1 MNRTVNL
8 TKRVQTSR
16 GLRYCPVVLAANGR
30 LRADLVIINGQEERH
45 PEGAYYLEWWEGVK
59 RVRLSVGKD
68 AADASA
74 RRLQK
79 EAELN
84 AVNHG
89 VAVTQNGNANG
100 HRSVAVA
107 VTEFLDE
114 TKLTKKPKT
123 HAAYSMRLRW
133 PLGNWLLSL
142 RPSKVKLHE
151 GNGDRRWTTCPR
163 IDITSS
169 QIAGPR
175 KTGAAEPTPWEKG
188 ARIRSSSPFASKLQS
203 FRLRAAPQGRQG
215 AARNTLNPSLRDWG
229 LADAHCR
236 PFLCPLALS
245 RFCDQRARA
254 ASSWCSNSRKV

>member
-8 TKRVQTSR
+8 TKRVRTSR
-16 GLRYCPVVLAANGR
+16 GLRYCSVVLAANGR
-30 LRADLVIINGQEERH
+30 VRADLVIVNGQEERH
-45 PEGAYYLEWWEGVK
+45 PEGAYYLEWWEG
-59 RVRLSVGKD
+59 
-68 AADASA
+68 
-74 RRLQK
+74 
-79 EAELN
+79 LN

>member
-8 TKRVQTSR
+8 TKRVRTSR
-16 GLRYCPVVLAANGR
+16 GLRYCSVVLAANGR
-30 LRADLVIINGQEERH
+30 VRADLVIVNGQEERH

-188 ARIRSSSPFASKLQS
+188 ARIRSSSPFLPQDFSLSQS
-203 FRLRAAPQGRQG
+203 VTTRP
-215 AARNTLNPSLRDWG
+215 ARRCKELSNLLNLFHRICTPMQTSRNEER
-229 LADAHCR
+229 HS
-236 PFLCPLALS
+236 ALVS
-245 RFCDQRARA
+245 H
-254 ASSWCSNSRKV
+254 VPTG